1 MSRALTKHDIF
12 IRKRNRFPYQIAIV
26 ASGNPVM
33 LRDTTLNILKAYKV
47 PIDHITIFVHTK
59 EEKGYY
65 ESVLLHGTYG
75 RIVNT
80 EMVKTY
86 KVYNVIQY
94 FYTVGTPVVHVNDCI
109 QGLYEK
115 TEEGVKI
122 LKNFIGLLNL
132 GFSECVKGG
141 FSVWGVSVSRKTMDT
156 EIQTGLLHIPGG
168 LWGCIVDGVGIQL
181 TQGNTESYERSIL
194 YYKKDGGLLRLSMFA
209 VVECFQKADSEIL
222 EKGFC
227 KLLKKYP
234 LYVMDEPFRLVDLSK
249 K

>member
-47 PIDHITIFVHTK
+47 PIDHITVFVHTR

-65 ESVLLHGTYG
+65 ESVLLQGTYG

-80 EMVKTY
+80 EMAKTY
-86 KVYNVIQY
+86 KVYNVIQC
-94 FYTVGTPVVHVNDCI
+94 FYTIGTPVVHINDCI

-115 TEEGVKI
+115 TEEGIQI
-122 LKNFIGLLNL
+122 LKNFVGLLNL
-132 GFSECVKGG
+132 GFSECVKRGV
-141 FSVWGVSVSRKTMDT
+141 SVWGLSVSRKMMRT
-156 EIQTGLLHIPGG
+156 EIQSGFLHIPGG
-168 LWGCIVDGVGIQL
+168 LWGYITDGVGIQL
-181 TQGNTESYERSIL
+181 TQRNTEEYERSIL
-194 YYKKDGGLLRLSMFA
+194 YYKKEKAVVSLSMFTA
-209 VVECFQKADSEIL
+209 VGCFPKLEEGDL
-222 EKGFC
+222 EKGLR

-234 LYVMDEPFRLVDLSK
+234 LYLVDEPFHLVDLTK
-249 K
+249 M